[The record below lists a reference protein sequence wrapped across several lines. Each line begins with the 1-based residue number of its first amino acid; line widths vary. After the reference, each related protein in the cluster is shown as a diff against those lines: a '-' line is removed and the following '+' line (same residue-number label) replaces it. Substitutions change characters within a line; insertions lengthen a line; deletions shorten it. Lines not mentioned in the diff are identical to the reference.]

1 MQKEAKITSKGIKRV
16 LKNYNPASS
25 FAEYIWN
32 GFDAKAT
39 QIEINYD
46 SNELGR
52 IDFIQVKDNGTGI
65 DLENLV
71 HKFDNFYDSEKSIQI
86 QSPKHSSILHGKNG
100 VGRLT
105 FFTFANEAKWT
116 TFYEDKGIK
125 GGTIS
130 ISAANLKVYENNFV
144 NTDSKFTGTSVYF
157 TNLLIGIDTFE
168 KELTSYLKKEFCWF
182 LELNK
187 EYSILINGIPLDYSE
202 LVADRD
208 FFELENNNSFFKIKY
223 VQWTESL
230 NKEHSKFY
238 FQNSSGKEIYK
249 NFTTLNKKGDY
260 YYHSI
265 YIESDFFSHFDF
277 TKNEE
282 STQVSLFAKAKS
294 SVEYKY
300 LITKLNEYLKSK
312 RKPYLREYAEKLVMD
327 YELDGIIPTYNNSWE
342 QIRSKELKD
351 TIIGLYEV
359 QPKIFSNLNLEQKKI
374 FVQFIDLLLD
384 SNERENI
391 FKIIEGVTQLEPEE
405 REDLSKILHKTS
417 FNRVI
422 NTIKL
427 IEDRYKTYYQL
438 KELVF
443 NEELGAKE
451 IPHLQDLIENHYW
464 LFGEEYHL
472 VTAAEPKFEEALKR
486 YIYKTTGEIKD
497 TKIDHIDKN
506 REMDIFACR
515 QHKKDAKIENI
526 VLELKHPK
534 IQLGEKEYSQVMKYL
549 SVISSRQEFNAP
561 NMSWKF
567 YLIGNKFN
575 TSQFIERHI
584 RTNKTH
590 GEESLVYNEDGKIKI
605 YVKTWSE
612 IFTEFELRHNFLD
625 EKLKLERNKLYELSK
640 DADEI
645 VEKAKKNTAVSKDE
659 IYIPK

>member
-1 MQKEAKITSKGIKRV
+1 MQKEAKITSKGIKKV

-25 FAEYIWN
+25 FAEYVWN

-39 QIEINYD
+39 KIEINYD
-46 SNELGR
+46 SNELGK

-65 DLENLV
+65 DLDNMGF
-71 HKFDNFYDSEKSIQI
+71 KFDNFYDSEKSIQI

-105 FFTFANEAKWT
+105 FFTFSNDAKWT
-116 TFYEDKGIK
+116 TFYENKGIK

-130 ISAANLKVYENNFV
+130 ISAENLKVYDKSLINS
-144 NTDSKFTGTSVYF
+144 DSKFTGTTVYF
-157 TNLLIGIDTFE
+157 TNLLIGIDYAE
-168 KELTSYLKKEFCWF
+168 QELTAYLKKEFCWF

-187 EYSILINGIPLDYSE
+187 EYSIIINGIPLDYSD

-208 FFELENNNSFFKIKY
+208 FFELENSNSVFKIKY

-238 FQNSSGKEIYK
+238 FQDSNGKEIYK

-277 TKNEE
+277 SKNEE
-282 STQVSLFAKAKS
+282 SNQVSLFAKAKS
-294 SVEYKY
+294 STEYKY
-300 LITKLNEYLKSK
+300 LINKLNEYLKSK
-312 RKPYLREYAEKLVMD
+312 RKPYLRQYAERLVLD
-327 YELDGIIPTYNNSWE
+327 YELEGIIPNYNNSWE

-391 FKIIEGVTQLEPEE
+391 FKIIEGVTKLEPEE
-405 REDLSKILHKTS
+405 REDLSNILHKTS
-417 FNRVI
+417 LSRVI

-486 YIYKTTGEIKD
+486 YIYKTTGEITD
-497 TKIDHIDKN
+497 TKIDHINKN

-515 QHKKDAKIENI
+515 QHQKDSKIENI

-534 IQLGEKEYSQVMKYL
+534 IKLGEKEYSQVMKYL
-549 SVISSRQEFNAP
+549 SVIRSRQEFNAP

-575 TSQFIERHI
+575 TSQYIEMQI
-584 RTNKTH
+584 KTNKNH
-590 GEESLVYNEDGKIKI
+590 GEESLVYNEDGRIKV
-605 YVKTWSE
+605 YVKTWSQ
-612 IFTEFELRHNFLD
+612 ICTEFELRHNFLD
-625 EKLKLERNKLYELSK
+625 KKLKLEREKLYELSK
-640 DADEI
+640 NADEI
-645 VEKAKKNTAVSKDE
+645 VEKSKNNSAVSQKE
-659 IYIPK
+659 VEIPK